1 MTKNG
6 RLMAIILALSIVL
19 SMSLSAQAPQAAPS
33 QSERMDQLFDFWNR
47 LDQPGFAVVVV
58 KEGKVVYQKVFG
70 LACQEHAVAITP
82 GTLFNTAT
90 LAQAFVGQAVAM
102 LEKQGRLNLD
112 DDVRKLIPELP
123 EFGAPVK
130 LRHLVY
136 QTSGLRDWL
145 SVLQL
150 TGRDREEITI
160 DKVLTVVKAQK
171 RLLFTPGDRFQYTDT
186 NYDLLAE
193 VIKRATKQPFSDWAW
208 ENILKPLR
216 MTQSQFRENA
226 RSILDNQAFSYNF
239 TRSEYL
245 RGIDN
250 LSLVGSHSLFSSVAE
265 LAKWILNFEKGQ
277 VGGPDVIAKMTA
289 AGTLNDGQASGSSY
303 GLTVANQRGRRRIS
317 LTGTWAGSGADF
329 AYFPD
334 DRLGIVVLANWD
346 YTGIDGFAPS
356 IADIYLPAPAPPAAA
371 KPVLPAAKAPAAAGK
386 AVKVDPKTLEAYDG
400 EYRLGP
406 GQIFVISHA
415 GGQLHLG
422 FSGQKFPLTAL
433 SETEFYLD
441 VAQGKLT
448 FQKSKDGKVTQ
459 FVWSQGGEE
468 GIAPRVV
475 LVRPTPQELQEFVG
489 GYVNEELNSRI
500 GVELRGAGLVLLL
513 PGQRE
518 VRLAPD
524 EKDRFTSGSPVVP
537 MIVFQRDAQNRL
549 TGFIIDRDT
558 VRDLVFKKT

>member
-47 LDQPGFAVVVV
+47 LDQPGFAVVVL

-82 GTLFNTAT
+82 GTLFNTAP

-130 LRHLVY
+130 LRQLVY

-160 DKVLTVVKAQK
+160 DKVLAVVKAQK

-216 MTQSQFRENA
+216 MTQSQFRENS

-265 LAKWILNFEKGQ
+265 LAKWILNFETGQ
-277 VGGPDVIAKMTA
+277 VGGPDVIAKMTT
-289 AGTLNDGQASGSSY
+289 AGTLNDGQASGFSY
-303 GLTVANQRGRRRIS
+303 GLTVANPRGRRRIS

-329 AYFPD
+329 VYFPD
-334 DRLGIVVLANWD
+334 DRLGLVVLANWD
-346 YTGIDGFAPS
+346 YTGIDGFAPA
-356 IADIYLPAPAPPAAA
+356 IADIYLPAPTPAAA
-371 KPVLPAAKAPAAAGK
+371 VQPAAPAAKAPSPVRK
-386 AVKVDPKTLEAYDG
+386 AVKVSPKTLEAYDG
-400 EYRLGP
+400 DYRMGP
-406 GQIFVISHA
+406 GQILAVSHI
-415 GGQLHLG
+415 GGQLYLG
-422 FSGQKFPLTAL
+422 LYGQKLPLTAL
-433 SETEFYLD
+433 SDSEFYLD
-441 VAQGKLT
+441 VDQGKLT
-448 FQKSKDGKVTQ
+448 FEKDKNGKVTQ

-468 GIAPRVV
+468 GVAPRVV
-475 LVRPTPQELQEFVG
+475 LVRPTPQELQEFAG
-489 GYVNEELNSRI
+489 SYVNEELNSQI
-500 GVELRGAGLVLLL
+500 GVELRGAGLVLLM
-513 PGQRE
+513 PGRPE

-558 VRDLVFKKT
+558 VRDLVFKKS

>member
-6 RLMAIILALSIVL
+6 RPMAIILALSIVL
-19 SMSLSAQAPQAAPS
+19 SMSLSAQTPQAAPTPCE
-33 QSERMDQLFDFWNR
+33 QMDQLFDFWNR

-58 KEGKVVYQKVFG
+58 QEGKVVYQKVFG
-70 LACQEHAVAITP
+70 LACQEHAVAIAP

-112 DDVRKLIPELP
+112 DDVRKLLPELP
-123 EFGAPVK
+123 DLGTPVK

-145 SVLQL
+145 PVLQL

-160 DKVLTVVKAQK
+160 DKVLAVVKAQK
-171 RLLFTPGDRFQYTDT
+171 QLLFTPGDRSQYTDT

-208 ENILKPLR
+208 ENILKPLK
-216 MTQSQFRENA
+216 MTQSQFRDNS

-265 LAKWILNFEKGQ
+265 LAKWILNLETGQ
-277 VGGPDVIAKMTA
+277 VGGPDVVAKMTT
-289 AGTLNDGQASGSSY
+289 AGTLNDGKASGFSY
-303 GLTVANQRGRRRIS
+303 GLTVGSPGGRRRVS

-329 AYFPD
+329 LYFPD

-346 YTGIDGFAPS
+346 YTGVDGFAPA
-356 IADIYLPAPAPPAAA
+356 IADIYLPRPAPPAAA
-371 KPVLPAAKAPAAAGK
+371 KPAPPAAKAPSAVRK
-386 AVKVDPKTLEAYDG
+386 AVKVGPKTLEAYDG

-406 GQIFVISHA
+406 GQIFVISHV
-415 GGQLHLG
+415 GGQLHLS

-433 SETEFYLD
+433 SDTEFFLD
-441 VAQGKLT
+441 LAQGKMT
-448 FQKSKDGKVTQ
+448 FQRDKGGKVTQ

-468 GIAPRVV
+468 GVAPKIFRVK
-475 LVRPTPQELQEFVG
+475 PTPQELQEFAG
-489 GYVNEELNSRI
+489 SYFNDELNLRWE
-500 GVELRGAGLVLLL
+500 VELREAGLVLLM
-513 PGQRE
+513 PGQPE

-524 EKDRFTSGSPVVP
+524 EQNRFAGGSRTVP
-537 MIVFQRDAQNRL
+537 MIVFQRDAQNRVI
-549 TGFIIDRDT
+549 GFIIDRDS
-558 VRDLVFKKT
+558 VRDLVFKKS

>member
-1 MTKNG
+1 MKKNG
-6 RLMAIILALSIVL
+6 RLVAIILALSIVL
-19 SMSLSAQAPQAAPS
+19 SMSLSAQDPQAAPS
-33 QSERMDQLFDFWNR
+33 QSERMDKLFDFWNR

-58 KEGKVVYQKVFG
+58 KQGQVVYQKAFG
-70 LACQEHAVAITP
+70 LACQEHAVPIAP
-82 GTLFNTAT
+82 NTLFNTAT

-112 DDVRKLIPELP
+112 DDVRTFIPELP
-123 EFGAPVK
+123 DFGTPVK

-160 DKVLTVVKAQK
+160 DKVLAVVKAQK
-171 RLLFTPGDRFQYTDT
+171 QLLFPPGDRYQFTDT

-193 VIKRATKQPFSDWAW
+193 VIKRSTKQPFSDWAW
-208 ENILKPLR
+208 ENILKPLK
-216 MTQSQFRENA
+216 MTQSQFRENF

-239 TRSEYL
+239 TAREYL
-245 RGIDN
+245 RGIDS

-265 LAKWILNFEKGQ
+265 LARWILNFETGQ
-277 VGGPDVIAKMTA
+277 VGGPDVIAKMTT
-289 AGTLNDGQASGSSY
+289 AGTLNDGNASGFSC

-334 DRLGIVVLANWD
+334 DRLGLVVLANWD
-346 YTGIDGFAPS
+346 YTGIDEFAPA
-356 IADIYLPAPAPPAAA
+356 IADIYLPAPTPSAAAKPAPPAAM
-371 KPVLPAAKAPAAAGK
+371 APSAVRK
-386 AVKVDPKTLEAYDG
+386 AVKVSPKMLEAYAG

-406 GQIFVISHA
+406 GQIFVISHI

-422 FSGQKFPLTAL
+422 IYGQRFALTAL

-448 FQKSKDGKVTQ
+448 FQKNKDGKVTQ
-459 FVWSQGGEE
+459 FVWNQAGQE
-468 GIAPRVV
+468 GVAPKILRVK
-475 LVRPTPQELQEFVG
+475 PTPQELQEFAG
-489 GYVNEELNSRI
+489 SYFNDELNTRF
-500 GVELRGAGLVLLL
+500 GVELRGAGLVLLM
-513 PGQRE
+513 PGQPE

-524 EKDRFTSGSPVVP
+524 EKDHFAGGSPAVP
-537 MIVFQRDAQNRL
+537 MIVFQRDAQNRV

-558 VRDLVFKKT
+558 VRDSVFKKS